1 MDKDEIFTEQSAV
14 IKKINQELGSD
25 TYNNFVPNYKS
36 YATLAQIFGDKIPVK
51 NRVLL
56 ESEVL
61 STLTSEHSTEK
72 SMKHVDSLVVKTFTK
87 NFNDRY
93 SNLLESQRN
102 LLQHYI
108 TSFLDNGVDFKI
120 HLGEQLTNIKKEI
133 ENSLSL
139 EEVKNDSEMVN
150 NTKEALTLVEKI
162 NVSSVGKKELIKV
175 LRLQKLVEEYKQNA
189 N

>member
-1 MDKDEIFTEQSAV
+1 M
-14 IKKINQELGSD
+14 
-25 TYNNFVPNYKS
+25 
-36 YATLAQIFGDKIPVK
+36 
-51 NRVLL
+51 
-56 ESEVL
+56 
-61 STLTSEHSTEK
+61 
-72 SMKHVDSLVVKTFTK
+72 
-87 NFNDRY
+87 
-93 SNLLESQRN
+93 
-102 LLQHYI
+102 
-108 TSFLDNGVDFKI
+108 DNGVDFKI